1 MNDTNEYAHRPLI
14 WDQLRRVVGDDHVIT
29 DQAEC
34 QFFSSDVYSAGT
46 TCACVIAPGTT
57 EELARAVQTAT
68 EQGYAVVPRGG
79 GMSYTGG
86 YLPVRPD
93 TVIMDLRRL
102 NRVRELNLEA
112 MYVTVEAGTTWKQ
125 LYEALK
131 PHGVRTAF
139 FGTLS
144 GIHATV
150 GGALSQ
156 GGMFFGSGR
165 HGAAPDSVLGLE
177 VVLADGTI
185 VPTGQAAHRN
195 AKPFFRWYGPD
206 LTGMFL
212 CDTGAMGFKTAATL
226 RLVRT
231 PKGIAYGS
239 FAFEEME
246 PCVRAM
252 AEIAREE
259 LAIECFGFDPVL
271 QAMRMKRE
279 SLMKDIKTFTNVV
292 TGQGSVMKG
301 LKEGAKMALAGRGFM
316 DDVKWSFH
324 VTCEGRSE
332 AAAAADLDA
341 IRAIVKAHGGREIE
355 NTIPKAIRAYP
366 FTPLNNMIGPS
377 GERWLPVHGILNLAD
392 VVPIIQNTQAMFAQ
406 HGAEVARHG
415 IEIGMMIATVSN
427 HAFIFEPVFFWP
439 DQWTEVQK
447 RTAEPAHLAKLSQS
461 PPRPDATAAVHRI
474 KTELVKLLAES
485 GAAHFQIGKTY
496 LWREHRDPAALAL
509 IEKWKSMVDPQR
521 LVNPQSL
528 GLE

>member
-14 WDQLRRVVGDDHVIT
+14 WDSLRAVVGTDHVVT
-29 DQAEC
+29 DQTEC
-34 QFFSSDVYSAGT
+34 EFYSSDVYSSGV
-46 TCACVIAPGTT
+46 TCACVIAPGSTA
-57 EELARAVQTAT
+57 ELARAVQTAT
-68 EQGYAVVPRGG
+68 EEGYAVVPRGG

-93 TVIMDLRRL
+93 TVMVDLRRM
-102 NRVRELNLEA
+102 NAIRDLNLEA
-112 MYVTVEAGTTWKQ
+112 MYVTVEAGATWKQ

-150 GGALSQ
+150 GGTLSQ

-177 VVLADGTI
+177 VVLADGTV
-185 VPTGQAAHRN
+185 VPTGQAGHKN

-212 CDTGAMGFKTAATL
+212 CDAGAMGFKTAATL

-231 PKGIAYGS
+231 PQAAAYGS
-239 FAFEEME
+239 FAFDEME
-246 PCVRAM
+246 PCVKAM

-259 LAIECFGFDPVL
+259 LAVECFGFDPVL

-292 TGQGSVMKG
+292 TGQGSVLKG

-316 DDVKWSFH
+316 DEVKWSFH
-324 VTCEGRSE
+324 ITCEGRSD
-332 AAAAADLDA
+332 AAAEADLNA

-366 FTPLNNMIGPS
+366 FTPLNNMIGPA
-377 GERWLPVHGILNLAD
+377 GERWLPVHGILNLQD
-392 VVPIIQNTQAMFAQ
+392 VIGIINATTAMFARHQ
-406 HGAEVARHG
+406 AEIDAHS
-415 IEIGMMIATVSN
+415 IEIGMMVATVSN

-439 DQWTEVQK
+439 DQWTPVQK
-447 RTAEPAHLAKLSQS
+447 RTAEPGHLAKLTQS
-461 PPRPDATAAVHRI
+461 PPNAAATAAVHKI
-474 KTELVKLLAES
+474 KSELVKLLAEH

-496 LWREHRDPAALAL
+496 LYRDYRDPTALAL